1 MTWALVSDLQ
11 LRNII
16 SFVLGMLGVLVVAFT
31 LMMVLAMIIFVP
43 IVLGLISGLG
53 MEGMIQFFTSFAT
66 TWSTPQGALMFGAFM
81 LLAMFILG
89 PFFVAFGALF
99 GMAREIVESE
109 GTTAGGVFAWYRKR
123 FFSLAGG
130 GIILFTIVLG
140 PMIPLF
146 IWVPGFATG
155 SFVGPTAAI
164 LTAAFTLWVIVSAG
178 MLSLLFPGIIDGLS
192 ALGAAKQSLRLSWRY
207 FDRVFSTWLSFVG
220 ILLVTFVPAI
230 VVPMFLGYSGPW
242 VAALGTFS
250 GIMAIVDVVLV
261 VPAMAIALS
270 RVYLILTDN
279 VGGADTVSSER
290 PDFRLVG
297 GV

>member
-1 MTWALVSDLQ
+1 MKESSFGVLKDDLGISFRFAA
-11 LRNII
+11 RNII
-16 SFVLGMLGVLVVAFT
+16 SFVLGMLGVLVVAFI
-31 LMMVLAMIIFVP
+31 LMIVLAIIIFVP
-43 IVLGLISGLG
+43 IVFGLISGLG
-53 MEGMIQFFTSFAT
+53 MEGMIQFFMSFVT
-66 TWSTPQGALMFGAFM
+66 TWSTPQGALMFGALM

-130 GIILFTIVLG
+130 GIILFLVVMG
-140 PMIPLF
+140 PVILSIILF
-146 IWVPGFATG
+146 PGFVTG
-155 SFVGPTAAI
+155 SLVGFNFALLMAA
-164 LTAAFTLWVIVSAG
+164 LVLWVVVSAG

-192 ALGAAKQSLRLSWRY
+192 ALGAAKRSLGLSRRY
-207 FDRVFSTWLSFVG
+207 FDRVFGTWLSFVG
-220 ILLVTFVPAI
+220 IISLTAILPLIGILIMWFLVI
-230 VVPMFLGYSGPW
+230 
-242 VAALGTFS
+242 
-250 GIMAIVDVVLV
+250 
-261 VPAMAIALS
+261 PAMAIALS

-279 VGGADTVSSER
+279 VQETETVSSES

>member
-1 MTWALVSDLQ
+1 MKESSFGVLKDDLGISFRFAS
-11 LRNII
+11 RNII
-16 SFVLGMLGVLVVAFT
+16 SFVLGMLGVLVVAFI
-31 LMMVLAMIIFVP
+31 LMIVLAIIIFVP
-43 IVLGLISGLG
+43 VVLGLISGFG

-66 TWSTPQGALMFGAFM
+66 TWSTPQGALMFGALM

-109 GTTAGGVFAWYRKR
+109 GTTAGGVFAWYRKK

-130 GIILFTIVLG
+130 GIILFLVVAG
-140 PMIPLF
+140 PVILSI
-146 IWVPGFATG
+146 IWVPGFVTG
-155 SFVGPTAAI
+155 SLAGLTFALLMAA
-164 LTAAFTLWVIVSAG
+164 LVLWVVVSAG

-192 ALGAAKQSLRLSWRY
+192 ALGAAKQSLRLSRRY
-207 FDRVFSTWLSFVG
+207 FDRVFGTWLSFVG
-220 ILLVTFVPAI
+220 IISLTAILPLIGLLI
-230 VVPMFLGYSGPW
+230 LCFL
-242 VAALGTFS
+242 V
-250 GIMAIVDVVLV
+250 I
-261 VPAMAIALS
+261 PAMAIALS

-279 VGGADTVSSER
+279 VQETETVSPEN

>member
-1 MTWALVSDLQ
+1 MKESSFGVLKDDLGISFRFAS
-11 LRNII
+11 RNII
-16 SFVLGMLGVLVVAFT
+16 SFVLGMLGVLVVASI
-31 LMMVLAMIIFVP
+31 LVIVLAIIIFVP
-43 IVLGLISGLG
+43 VVLGLISGFG

-66 TWSTPQGALMFGAFM
+66 TWSTPQGALMFGALM

-109 GTTAGGVFAWYRKR
+109 GTTAGGVFAWYRKK

-130 GIILFTIVLG
+130 GIILFLVVVG
-140 PMIPLF
+140 PVILSI
-146 IWVPGFATG
+146 IWVPGFVTG
-155 SFVGPTAAI
+155 SLAGLTFALLMAA
-164 LTAAFTLWVIVSAG
+164 LVLWVVVSAG

-192 ALGAAKQSLRLSWRY
+192 ALGAAKQSLRLSRRY
-207 FDRVFSTWLSFVG
+207 FDRVFGTWLSFVG
-220 ILLVTFVPAI
+220 IISLTAILPLIGLLI
-230 VVPMFLGYSGPW
+230 LCFL
-242 VAALGTFS
+242 V
-250 GIMAIVDVVLV
+250 I
-261 VPAMAIALS
+261 PAMAIALS

-279 VGGADTVSSER
+279 VQETETVSPEN

>member
-1 MTWALVSDLQ
+1 MKESSFGVLKDDLGISFRFAS
-11 LRNII
+11 RNII
-16 SFVLGMLGVLVVAFT
+16 SFVLGMLGVLVVASF
-31 LMMVLAMIIFVP
+31 LMIVLAIIIFVP
-43 IVLGLISGLG
+43 VVLGLISGFG

-66 TWSTPQGALMFGAFM
+66 TWSTPQGALMFGALM

-109 GTTAGGVFAWYRKR
+109 GTTAGGVFAWYRKK

-130 GIILFTIVLG
+130 GIILFLVVAG
-140 PMIPLF
+140 PVILSI
-146 IWVPGFATG
+146 IWVPGFVTG
-155 SFVGPTAAI
+155 SLAGLTFALLMAA
-164 LTAAFTLWVIVSAG
+164 LVLWVVVSAG

-192 ALGAAKQSLRLSWRY
+192 ALGAAKQSLRLSRRY
-207 FDRVFSTWLSFVG
+207 FDRVFGTWLSFVG
-220 ILLVTFVPAI
+220 IISLTAILPLIGLLI
-230 VVPMFLGYSGPW
+230 LCFL
-242 VAALGTFS
+242 V
-250 GIMAIVDVVLV
+250 I
-261 VPAMAIALS
+261 PAMAIALS

-279 VGGADTVSSER
+279 VQETETVSPEN